1 MIQTMKTRW
10 SAVMNVTEATTPSVL
25 DYQTFLKV
33 ASSTYS
39 TCLLA
44 MHICKILIHVRA
56 VGAYS
61 AGPAAAGPKYWPPW
75 INHLRLRAR

>member
-39 TCLLA
+39 TCLLGSGS
-44 MHICKILIHVRA
+44 VQSA
-56 VGAYS
+56 VTVLVVAL
-61 AGPAAAGPKYWPPW
+61 A
-75 INHLRLRAR
+75 LLARSLGLPGNAR